1 MKINQL
7 VQNQDTY
14 QLRQSVTKP
23 AASETQSPVQATTK
37 LKFSDAGVALA
48 QQYNEDKRAVIY
60 DQPNYKTSVAIQS
73 YSAIQNQDRRS
84 EVQSLLGVSIYA

>member
-14 QLRQSVTKP
+14 QLRQSVVKP
-23 AASETQSPVQATTK
+23 AASDTQAPVQQAAK
-37 LKFSDAGVALA
+37 LKYSDAGVALA
-48 QQYNEDKRAVIY
+48 QQYTDDKRDVIY
-60 DQPNYKTSVAIQS
+60 DQPNFKTSVAIQS
-73 YSAIQNQDRRS
+73 YSAIQNQERRS

>member
-14 QLRQSVTKP
+14 QLRQSVARP
-23 AASETQSPVQATTK
+23 AASEPVTPPKPTAQ
-37 LKFSDAGVALA
+37 LKFSDAGIALA
-48 QQYNEDKRAVIY
+48 QQYNAEKRDVIY
-60 DQPNYKTSVAIQS
+60 DQPNYKTSIAMQA
-73 YSAIQNQDRRS
+73 YSAIQNQERRS

>member
-14 QLRQSVTKP
+14 QLRQSVAKP
-23 AASETQSPVQATTK
+23 AASEPVTPAQPAAQ
-37 LKFSDAGVALA
+37 LKFSEAGVALA
-48 QQYNEDKRAVIY
+48 QQYNADKRDVIY
-60 DQPNYKTSVAIQS
+60 DQPSYKNSVAMQA
-73 YSAIQNQDRRS
+73 YNAIQNQERRS

>member
-14 QLRQSVTKP
+14 QLRQSVAKP
-23 AASETQSPVQATTK
+23 AASEPVTPPKPSAK
-37 LKFSDAGVALA
+37 LNFSDAGVALA
-48 QQYNEDKRAVIY
+48 QQYTADKRDVIY
-60 DQPNYKTSVAIQS
+60 DQPSYKSSVAMQA
-73 YSAIQNQDRRS
+73 YSAIQNQERRN